1 MLKETQ
7 KALCLEI
14 KEDIKFLHKLLGCY
28 KKASFQFLTLH
39 TLRKYAPLVQPINFQ
54 GYLENKE

>member
-28 KKASFQFLTLH
+28 KKSKFSISDPAH
-39 TLRKYAPLVQPINFQ
+39 TQEVCPTCSAYKFSRLSGK
-54 GYLENKE
+54 